1 MYNNKITLKVNLK
14 NMLLNK
20 TEKDGVVSAH
30 YDSTNI
36 LASKWDGKDLTVIF
50 KHGASYTYNDV
61 SRTDYTRFELA
72 ESQGAVLNA
81 KIKAYSF
88 TKNDGVD
95 SSAILKEIEDNKAAN
110 VKRFEEG
117 MVDQMRLIS
126 SAYEANPV
134 LSKVSLE
141 QLTAMIIKHSEMVGT
156 TAGVKICACV

>member
-1 MYNNKITLKVNLK
+1 MLIT
-14 NMLLNK
+14 K
-20 TEKDGVVSAH
+20 TEKGGVVTAQ
-30 YDSTNI
+30 YDSSNI
-36 LASKWDGKDLTVIF
+36 LASKWNGKDLTVIF

-61 SRTDYTRFELA
+61 SKTDYTRFELA

-88 TKNDGVD
+88 TKDDAVD
-95 SSAILKEIEDNKAAN
+95 ANQIVKEIEESKAEAL
-110 VKRFEEG
+110 VKFEQG

-141 QLTAMIIKHSEMVGT
+141 QLTKMLIKHSEM
-156 TAGVKICACV
+156 AGVKAGIKLCACD

>member
-1 MYNNKITLKVNLK
+1 
-14 NMLLNK
+14 MLLNK

-30 YDSTNI
+30 YDSSNI

-88 TKNDGVD
+88 SKNDAVD
-95 SSAILKEIEDNKAAN
+95 ADGILKEMEDIKASN
-110 VKRFEEG
+110 LKKFEEG
-117 MVDQMRLIS
+117 MIDQMRLIS
-126 SAYEANPV
+126 SAYESSQI
-134 LSKVSLE
+134 LSSVSLE
-141 QLTAMIIKHSEMVGT
+141 QLTAMIIKHSEMAGT
-156 TAGVKICACV
+156 TAGVKLCACD